1 MGRET
6 EWHFP
11 KTCENCERVEARIEV
26 LETKNNNLLKVASL
40 SSTTIEKAD
49 KRIKALEDMLREID
63 KDTKYVWL
71 NVSFQIKSI
80 SVKVSKALE
89 VKP

>member
-11 KTCENCERVEARIEV
+11 KTCENCERLEERIKV
-26 LETKNNNLLKVASL
+26 LETNNNNLLKVASL

-49 KRIKALEDMLREID
+49 KRIKALEDSLRWALD
-63 KDTKYVWL
+63 H
-71 NVSFQIKSI
+71 VSDEYANSLAEYERNLE
-80 SVKVSKALE
+80 SARKALE